1 MINFLKKSKSL
12 GSKKILKAA
21 KKIDYYSFLEKITPL
36 IAVIFALLVGAIVI
50 VIIGEDPIYVYKI
63 LFSNAISNRDG
74 WGNVLFR
81 ATPLIFTGLAVAFA
95 FRCGLFN
102 IGGEGQVYIGAFLS
116 TWVGFTFTSLPAFI
130 LIPLCILAAAAGG
143 ALWAAVPGIL
153 KAKRGV
159 HEVIVTIMM
168 NWIAASL
175 TFFLVLRFKAPATEA
190 MKAAGVK
197 QMIPHTKEIAQA
209 ARLPRLYDIF
219 KSINID
225 FPSYNQVN
233 VSFFIAIGVAILAY
247 YILWK
252 TNLGYEIR
260 AVGYNPL
267 AAEYGGIS
275 VPKNIVLAMV
285 ISGAFAGLVGTNEV
299 MGFKYR
305 WRQELFTGLGFNGIA
320 VALLGKNHPLGV
332 VLAAILFG
340 ILNYGGAIVNIFT
353 EGRIPRELIMVLQ
366 AVIVIFVVISDE
378 IVKRLIVKRRKL
390 T

>member
-1 MINFLKKSKSL
+1 
-12 GSKKILKAA
+12 LKAA

-143 ALWAAVPGIL
+143 ALWAAIPGIL

-168 NWIAASL
+168 NWIAASF

-233 VSFFIAIGVAILAY
+233 VSFFIAIAAAILAY

-275 VPKNIVLAMV
+275 VAKNIVLAMV

-378 IVKRLIVKRRKL
+378 VVKRLIVKRRKL

>member
-1 MINFLKKSKSL
+1 MKSIKKF
-12 GSKKILKAA
+12 
-21 KKIDYYSFLEKITPL
+21 DYYILLEKITPL
-36 IAVIFALLVGAIVI
+36 IAVTFALLVGAIVI
-50 VIIGEDPIYVYKI
+50 LLIGEDPIFVYKT
-63 LFSNAISNRDG
+63 LFSNAIGNRDG

-81 ATPLIFTGLAVAFA
+81 ATPLIFTGLTVAFA

-102 IGGEGQVYIGAFLS
+102 IGGEGQMYIGTFLA
-116 TWVGFTFTSLPAFI
+116 TWVGFTFTNLPAFI
-130 LIPLCILAAAAGG
+130 LLPLCILTAAAGG

-153 KAKRGV
+153 KAKTGV

-168 NWIAASL
+168 NWIASSL
-175 TFFLVLRFKAPATEA
+175 TFFLVLKFKAAPTEA
-190 MKAAGVK
+190 MVAAGVK
-197 QMIPHTKEIAQA
+197 QMIPHTSEIAQA
-209 ARLPRLYDIF
+209 ARLPRLYNIF
-219 KSINID
+219 KSLNID
-225 FPSYNQVN
+225 FPAYNQVN

-260 AVGYNPL
+260 AVGYSPL

-275 VPKNIVLAMV
+275 VAKNIILAMM

-340 ILNYGGAIVNIFT
+340 ILNYGGAIVNIYT

-378 IVKRLIVKRRKL
+378 VVKRLIRQRRKVV
-390 T
+390 

>member
-1 MINFLKKSKSL
+1 MKSIKKF
-12 GSKKILKAA
+12 
-21 KKIDYYSFLEKITPL
+21 DYYIFLERITPL
-36 IAVIFALLVGAIVI
+36 IAVLFALLVGAIVI
-50 VIIGEDPIYVYKI
+50 MLIGEDPIFVYKT
-63 LFSNAISNRDG
+63 LFSNAIGNRDG

-102 IGGEGQVYIGAFLS
+102 IGGEGQMYIGTFLA
-116 TWVGFTFTSLPAFI
+116 TWVGFTFTNLPAFI
-130 LIPLCILAAAAGG
+130 LLPLCILTAAAGG

-153 KAKRGV
+153 KAKIGV

-168 NWIAASL
+168 NWIASSL
-175 TFFLVLRFKAPATEA
+175 TFFLVLKFKAQPTETMA
-190 MKAAGVK
+190 AAGVK
-197 QMIPHTKEIAQA
+197 QMIPHTKEIAEA
-209 ARLPRLYDIF
+209 ARLPRLYPILQ
-219 KSINID
+219 SLNID
-225 FPSYNQVN
+225 FPAYNQFN

-275 VPKNIVLAMV
+275 VAKNIILAMM

-340 ILNYGGAIVNIFT
+340 ILNYGGALVNIYT
-353 EGRIPRELIMVLQ
+353 AGRIPRELIMVLQ

-378 IVKRLIVKRRKL
+378 VVKRLIRQRRKL
-390 T
+390 V

>member
-1 MINFLKKSKSL
+1 MKSIKKY
-12 GSKKILKAA
+12 
-21 KKIDYYSFLEKITPL
+21 DYYILLEKITPL

-50 VIIGEDPIYVYKI
+50 MLIGEDPIFVYKT
-63 LFSNAISNRDG
+63 LFSNAIGNRDG

-153 KAKRGV
+153 KAKTGV

-168 NWIAASL
+168 NWIAASF

-190 MKAAGVK
+190 MIAAGVK
-197 QMIPHTKEIAQA
+197 QMIPHTSEIAEA
-209 ARLPRLYDIF
+209 ARLPRLYTIF
-219 KSINID
+219 KFLNID

-233 VSFFIAIGVAILAY
+233 VSFLIAVGVAILAY

-260 AVGYNPL
+260 AVGYSPL

-275 VPKNIVLAMV
+275 VAKNIILAMV

-340 ILNYGGAIVNIFT
+340 ILNYGGALVNIFT

-378 IVKRLIVKRRKL
+378 VVKRLIRQRRKL
-390 T
+390 A

>member
-1 MINFLKKSKSL
+1 LKSI
-12 GSKKILKAA
+12 KKF
-21 KKIDYYSFLEKITPL
+21 DYFTLLEKITPL
-36 IAVIFALLVGAIVI
+36 IAVVLALLVGAIVI
-50 VIIGEDPIYVYKI
+50 ILVGENPIDVYKL
-63 LFSNAISNRDG
+63 LFGFAIGNRDG

-81 ATPLIFTGLAVAFA
+81 ATPLIFTGLTVAFA

-102 IGGEGQVYIGAFLS
+102 IGGEGQMYIGTFLA
-116 TWVGFTFTSLPAFI
+116 TWVGFTFTNLPAFI

-153 KAKRGV
+153 KAKTGV

-175 TFFLVLRFKAPATEA
+175 TFFLVLKFKAPPTEA
-190 MKAAGVK
+190 MIAAGVK
-197 QMIPHTKEIAQA
+197 QMIPHTSEIAQA
-209 ARLPRLYDIF
+209 ARLPRLYTIF
-219 KSINID
+219 KFLNID
-225 FPSYNQVN
+225 FPAYNQVN
-233 VSFFIAIGVAILAY
+233 VSFFIAIGVAMLAY

-260 AVGYNPL
+260 AVGYSPL

-275 VPKNIVLAMV
+275 VAKNIVLAMV
-285 ISGAFAGLVGTNEV
+285 ISGAFAGLVGTNEI
-299 MGFKYR
+299 MGYKYR
-305 WRQELFTGLGFNGIA
+305 WRQEIFTGLGFNGIA
-320 VALLGKNHPLGV
+320 VALLGRNHPLGV

-340 ILNYGGAIVNIFT
+340 ILNYGGAIVNIYT

-378 IVKRLIVKRRKL
+378 VVKRLIRQRRKIV
-390 T
+390 

>member
-1 MINFLKKSKSL
+1 LKSI
-12 GSKKILKAA
+12 KKF
-21 KKIDYYSFLEKITPL
+21 DYYILLEKITPL
-36 IAVIFALLVGAIVI
+36 IAVILALLVGAIVI
-50 VIIGEDPIYVYKI
+50 LIIGEDPIFVYKT
-63 LFSNAISNRDG
+63 LFSNAIGNRDG

-102 IGGEGQVYIGAFLS
+102 IGGEGQVLIGSFLA
-116 TWVGFTFTSLPAFI
+116 TWVGFTFTDLPAFI

-143 ALWAAVPGIL
+143 ALWAAIPGLL

-168 NWIAASL
+168 NWIASSL
-175 TFFLVLRFKAPATEA
+175 TFFLVLKFKAPATEA
-190 MKAAGVK
+190 MKAAGVQ
-197 QMIPHTKEIAQA
+197 QMIPHTSEIAQA
-209 ARLPRLYDIF
+209 ARLPRLYTIL
-219 KSINID
+219 KALNID

-233 VSFFIAIGVAILAY
+233 VSFFIALAAAALVY

-267 AAEYGGIS
+267 AAEYGGIN
-275 VPKNIVLAMV
+275 VAKNIVLAMV
-285 ISGAFAGLVGTNEV
+285 ISGALAGLVGTNEV

-340 ILNYGGAIVNIFT
+340 ILNYGGAIVNIYT

-378 IVKRLIVKRRKL
+378 VVKRLIRKRRKL
-390 T
+390 A

>member
-1 MINFLKKSKSL
+1 LKSI
-12 GSKKILKAA
+12 KKF
-21 KKIDYYSFLEKITPL
+21 DYYILLEKITPL

-50 VIIGEDPIYVYKI
+50 ILIGEDPVFVYKT
-63 LFSNAISNRDG
+63 LFSNAIGNRDG

-81 ATPLIFTGLAVAFA
+81 ATPLIFTGLTVAFA

-102 IGGEGQVYIGAFLS
+102 IGGEGQMYIGTFLA
-116 TWVGFTFTSLPAFI
+116 TWVGFTFTNLPAFI
-130 LIPLCILAAAAGG
+130 LIPLCILAAASGG

-153 KAKRGV
+153 KAKTGV

-175 TFFLVLRFKAPATEA
+175 TFFLVLKFKAPPTEA
-190 MKAAGVK
+190 MVAAGVK
-197 QMIPHTKEIAQA
+197 QMIPHTSEIAEA
-209 ARLPRLYDIF
+209 ARLPRLYTIF
-219 KSINID
+219 KFLNID
-225 FPSYNQVN
+225 FPAYNQVN
-233 VSFFIAIGVAILAY
+233 VSFLIAVGVAILAY

-260 AVGYNPL
+260 AVGYSPL

-275 VPKNIVLAMV
+275 VAKNIVLAMV

-299 MGFKYR
+299 MGYKYR

-378 IVKRLIVKRRKL
+378 VVKRLIRQRRKVV
-390 T
+390 

>member
-1 MINFLKKSKSL
+1 MKSIKKF
-12 GSKKILKAA
+12 
-21 KKIDYYSFLEKITPL
+21 DYFTLLEKITPL

-50 VIIGEDPIYVYKI
+50 ILVGENPIDVYKL
-63 LFSNAISNRDG
+63 LFSYAIGNRDG

-81 ATPLIFTGLAVAFA
+81 ATPLIFTGLTVAFA

-102 IGGEGQVYIGAFLS
+102 IGGEGQMYIGTFLA
-116 TWVGFTFTSLPAFI
+116 TWVGFTFTNLPAFM
-130 LIPLCILAAAAGG
+130 LIPLCILTAAAGG

-153 KAKRGV
+153 KAKTGV

-175 TFFLVLRFKAPATEA
+175 TFFLVLKFKAPPTEA
-190 MKAAGVK
+190 MIAAGVK
-197 QMIPHTKEIAQA
+197 QMIPHTSEIAEA
-209 ARLPRLYDIF
+209 ARLPRLYTIF
-219 KSINID
+219 KFLNID
-225 FPSYNQVN
+225 FPAYNQVN

-260 AVGYNPL
+260 AVGYSPL

-275 VPKNIVLAMV
+275 VAKNIILAMM

-299 MGFKYR
+299 MGYKYC
-305 WRQELFTGLGFNGIA
+305 WRQEIFTGLGFNGIA

-378 IVKRLIVKRRKL
+378 VVKRLIRQRRKIV
-390 T
+390 

>member
-275 VPKNIVLAMV
+275 VAKNIVLAMV

>member
-1 MINFLKKSKSL
+1 LKSI
-12 GSKKILKAA
+12 KKF
-21 KKIDYYSFLEKITPL
+21 DYYILLEKITPL
-36 IAVIFALLVGAIVI
+36 IAVILALLVGAIVI
-50 VIIGEDPIYVYKI
+50 VLIGENPVFVYKT
-63 LFSNAISNRDG
+63 LFNNAIGNRDG

-81 ATPLIFTGLAVAFA
+81 ATPLIFTGLTVAFA

-102 IGGEGQVYIGAFLS
+102 IGGEGQVYIGSFLA
-116 TWVGFTFTSLPAFI
+116 TWVGFTFTHLPAFL
-130 LIPLCILAAAAGG
+130 LIPLCILSAAAGG

-153 KAKRGV
+153 KAKTGV

-168 NWIAASL
+168 NWIASSL
-175 TFFLVLRFKAPATEA
+175 TFFLVLKFKAPPTEA
-190 MKAAGVK
+190 MVAAGVK
-197 QMIPHTKEIAQA
+197 QMIPHTSEIAEA
-209 ARLPRLYDIF
+209 ARLPRLYNIF
-219 KSINID
+219 KFLNID
-225 FPSYNQVN
+225 FPAYNQVN
-233 VSFFIAIGVAILAY
+233 ISFFIAIGVAVLAY

-260 AVGYNPL
+260 AVGYSPL

-275 VPKNIVLAMV
+275 VGKNIILAMM
-285 ISGAFAGLVGTNEV
+285 ISGAFAGLVATNEV

-378 IVKRLIVKRRKL
+378 VVKRLIRQRRKVV
-390 T
+390 

>member
-1 MINFLKKSKSL
+1 MRFLKKF
-12 GSKKILKAA
+12 
-21 KKIDYYSFLEKITPL
+21 DYFAILEKSTPL

-50 VIIGEDPIYVYKI
+50 ILIGENPIYVYKV
-63 LFSNAISNRDG
+63 LFSYAIGNRDG

-102 IGGEGQVYIGAFLS
+102 IGGEGQMYIGAFLA
-116 TWVGFTFTSLPAFI
+116 TWVGFTFTNFPAFI

-143 ALWAAVPGIL
+143 ALWASVPGIL
-153 KAKRGV
+153 KAKTGV
-159 HEVIVTIMM
+159 HEVIITIMM

-175 TFFLVLRFKAPATEA
+175 SFYLALVYKDPATEA

-197 QMIPHTKEIAQA
+197 QMIPHTREIAQA
-209 ARLPRLYDIF
+209 ARLPRLYNLF
-219 KSINID
+219 KLINID
-225 FPSYNQVN
+225 FPAHNQVN
-233 VSFFIAIGVAILAY
+233 VSLFIAISVAILAY

-275 VPKNIVLAMV
+275 VAKNIVLTMV

-299 MGFKYR
+299 MGYKYR
-305 WRQELFTGLGFNGIA
+305 WRQEIFSGLGFNGIA

-353 EGRIPRELIMVLQ
+353 KGKIPRELIMVLQ

-378 IVKRLIVKRRKL
+378 VVRRFIIKRRKMA
-390 T
+390 

>member
-1 MINFLKKSKSL
+1 MKSIKKF
-12 GSKKILKAA
+12 
-21 KKIDYYSFLEKITPL
+21 DYYILLEKITPL

-50 VIIGEDPIYVYKI
+50 ILIGEDPVFVYKT
-63 LFSNAISNRDG
+63 LFSNAIGNRDG

-81 ATPLIFTGLAVAFA
+81 ATPLIFTGLTVAFA

-102 IGGEGQVYIGAFLS
+102 IGGEGQMYIGTFLA
-116 TWVGFTFTSLPAFI
+116 TWVGFTFTNLPAFI

-153 KAKRGV
+153 KAKTGV

-175 TFFLVLRFKAPATEA
+175 TFFLVLKFKAPPTEA
-190 MKAAGVK
+190 MVAAGVK
-197 QMIPHTKEIAQA
+197 QMIPHTSEIAEA
-209 ARLPRLYDIF
+209 ARLPRLYNIF
-219 KSINID
+219 NFLNID

-233 VSFFIAIGVAILAY
+233 ISFFIAIGVAVLAY

-260 AVGYNPL
+260 AVGYSPL

-275 VPKNIVLAMV
+275 VAKNIVLAMV

-299 MGFKYR
+299 MGYKYR

-378 IVKRLIVKRRKL
+378 VVKRLIRQRRKVV
-390 T
+390 

>member
-1 MINFLKKSKSL
+1 LKSI
-12 GSKKILKAA
+12 KKF
-21 KKIDYYSFLEKITPL
+21 DYYILLEKITPL

-50 VIIGEDPIYVYKI
+50 MLIGEDPIFVYKT
-63 LFSNAISNRDG
+63 LFSNAIGNRDG

-153 KAKRGV
+153 KAKTGV

-168 NWIAASL
+168 NWIAASF

-190 MKAAGVK
+190 MIAAGVK
-197 QMIPHTKEIAQA
+197 QMIPHTSEIAEA
-209 ARLPRLYDIF
+209 ARLPRLYTIF
-219 KSINID
+219 KFLNID

-233 VSFFIAIGVAILAY
+233 VSFLIAVGVAILAY

-260 AVGYNPL
+260 AVGYSPL

-275 VPKNIVLAMV
+275 VAKNIILAMV

-340 ILNYGGAIVNIFT
+340 ILNYGGALVNIFT

-378 IVKRLIVKRRKL
+378 VVKRLIRQRRKL
-390 T
+390 A

>member
-1 MINFLKKSKSL
+1 LKSI
-12 GSKKILKAA
+12 KKF
-21 KKIDYYSFLEKITPL
+21 DYYTILEKITPL

-50 VIIGEDPIYVYKI
+50 LLIGENPIFVYKT
-63 LFSNAISNRDG
+63 LFGHAIGNRDG

-81 ATPLIFTGLAVAFA
+81 ATPLIFTGLTVAFA

-102 IGGEGQVYIGAFLS
+102 IGGEGQMYIGTFLA
-116 TWVGFTFTSLPAFI
+116 TWVGFTFTNLPSFL
-130 LIPLCILAAAAGG
+130 LIPLCILTAAAGG

-153 KAKRGV
+153 KAKTGV

-175 TFFLVLRFKAPATEA
+175 TFFLVLKFKAPPTEA
-190 MKAAGVK
+190 MVAAGVK
-197 QMIPHTKEIAQA
+197 QMIPHTKEIAEA
-209 ARLPRLYDIF
+209 ARLPRFYPILQ
-219 KSINID
+219 SLNID
-225 FPSYNQVN
+225 FPAYNQVN
-233 VSFFIAIGVAILAY
+233 VSFLIAIGVAILAY

-260 AVGYNPL
+260 AVGYR
-267 AAEYGGIS
+267 
-275 VPKNIVLAMV
+275 
-285 ISGAFAGLVGTNEV
+285 VGTNEI

-340 ILNYGGAIVNIFT
+340 ILNYGGAMVNIYT
-353 EGRIPRELIMVLQ
+353 AGRIPRELIMVLQ

-378 IVKRLIVKRRKL
+378 IAKRLIRQRRKIA
-390 T
+390 

>member
-1 MINFLKKSKSL
+1 MKSIKKF
-12 GSKKILKAA
+12 
-21 KKIDYYSFLEKITPL
+21 DYFTLLEKITPL
-36 IAVIFALLVGAIVI
+36 IAVVLALLVGAIVI
-50 VIIGEDPIYVYKI
+50 ILIGENPVFVYKT
-63 LFSNAISNRDG
+63 LFSNAIGNRDG

-81 ATPLIFTGLAVAFA
+81 ATPLIFTGLTVAFA

-102 IGGEGQVYIGAFLS
+102 IGGEGQMYIGTFLAA
-116 TWVGFTFTSLPAFI
+116 WVGFTFTNLPAFI
-130 LIPLCILAAAAGG
+130 LIPLCILSAAAGG

-153 KAKRGV
+153 KAKTGV

-175 TFFLVLRFKAPATEA
+175 TFFLVLKFKAPATEA
-190 MKAAGVK
+190 MIAAGVK
-197 QMIPHTKEIAQA
+197 QMIPHTSEIAEA
-209 ARLPRLYDIF
+209 ARLPRLYTIF
-219 KSINID
+219 KFLNID
-225 FPSYNQVN
+225 FPAYNQVN
-233 VSFFIAIGVAILAY
+233 MSFLIAVGVAILAY

-260 AVGYNPL
+260 AVGYSPL

-275 VPKNIVLAMV
+275 VAKNIILAMV

-299 MGFKYR
+299 MGYKYR
-305 WRQELFTGLGFNGIA
+305 WRPEIFTGLGFNGIA

-340 ILNYGGAIVNIFT
+340 ILNYGGSIVNIFT
-353 EGRIPRELIMVLQ
+353 AGRIPRELIMILQ

-378 IVKRLIVKRRKL
+378 VVKRLIRQRRKIL
-390 T
+390 

>member
-1 MINFLKKSKSL
+1 MRSVKKF
-12 GSKKILKAA
+12 
-21 KKIDYYSFLEKITPL
+21 DYYILLEKITPL

-50 VIIGEDPIYVYKI
+50 MLIGENPVFVYKT
-63 LFSNAISNRDG
+63 LFSNAIGNRDG

-81 ATPLIFTGLAVAFA
+81 ATPLIFTGLTVAFA

-102 IGGEGQVYIGAFLS
+102 IGGEGQMYIGTFLAA
-116 TWVGFTFTSLPAFI
+116 WVGFTFTNLPAFI
-130 LIPLCILAAAAGG
+130 LIPLCILTAAAGG

-153 KAKRGV
+153 KAKTGV

-175 TFFLVLRFKAPATEA
+175 TFFLVLKFKAPPTEA
-190 MKAAGVK
+190 MIAAGVK
-197 QMIPHTKEIAQA
+197 QMIPHTSEIAEA
-209 ARLPRLYDIF
+209 ARLPRLYTILKF
-219 KSINID
+219 LNID

-233 VSFFIAIGVAILAY
+233 ISFLIAIGAAILAY

-275 VPKNIVLAMV
+275 VAKNIVLAMV

-378 IVKRLIVKRRKL
+378 VVKRLIRQRRKVV
-390 T
+390 

>member
-1 MINFLKKSKSL
+1 LKL
-12 GSKKILKAA
+12 FKKINYFA
-21 KKIDYYSFLEKITPL
+21 ILEKSTPL
-36 IAVIFALLVGAIVI
+36 IAVLLALLVGAIVI
-50 VIIGEDPIYVYKI
+50 ILIGENPINVYKI
-63 LFSNAISNRDG
+63 LFSYAIGNRDG

-102 IGGEGQVYIGAFLS
+102 IGGEGQMYIGAFFAA
-116 TWVGFTFTSLPAFI
+116 WVGFTFTDFPVFI

-153 KAKRGV
+153 KAKIGV
-159 HEVIVTIMM
+159 HEVIITIMM

-175 TFFLVLRFKAPATEA
+175 SFYLCLVYKAPATEA

-197 QMIPHTKEIAQA
+197 QMIPHTREIAQA
-209 ARLPRLYDIF
+209 ARLPRLYNLF

-225 FPSYNQVN
+225 FPAYNQVN

-267 AAEYGGIS
+267 AAEYGGIN
-275 VPKNIVLAMV
+275 VAKNIVLAMV

-299 MGFKYR
+299 MGYKYR
-305 WRQELFTGLGFNGIA
+305 WRQEIFTGLGFNGIA

-340 ILNYGGAIVNIFT
+340 ILNYGGAIVNIYT
-353 EGRIPRELIMVLQ
+353 KGRIPRELIMVLQ

-378 IVKRLIVKRRKL
+378 VVRRFIGKRRKMA
-390 T
+390 

>member
-1 MINFLKKSKSL
+1 MKSIKKF
-12 GSKKILKAA
+12 
-21 KKIDYYSFLEKITPL
+21 DYYILLEKITPL

-50 VIIGEDPIYVYKI
+50 MLIGEDPVFVYKT
-63 LFSNAISNRDG
+63 LFSNAIGNRDG

-81 ATPLIFTGLAVAFA
+81 ATPLIFTGLTVAFA

-102 IGGEGQVYIGAFLS
+102 IGGEGQMYIGTFLA
-116 TWVGFTFTSLPAFI
+116 TWVGFTFTNLPAFI
-130 LIPLCILAAAAGG
+130 LIPLCILTAAAGG

-153 KAKRGV
+153 KAKTGV

-175 TFFLVLRFKAPATEA
+175 TFFLVLKFKAPPTEA
-190 MKAAGVK
+190 MVAAGVK
-197 QMIPHTKEIAQA
+197 QMIPHTSEIAEA
-209 ARLPRLYDIF
+209 ARLPRLYTIF
-219 KSINID
+219 KFLNID
-225 FPSYNQVN
+225 FPAYNQVN

-275 VPKNIVLAMV
+275 VAKNIVLAMI

-299 MGFKYR
+299 MGYKYR
-305 WRQELFTGLGFNGIA
+305 WRQEILSGLGFNGIA

-340 ILNYGGAIVNIFT
+340 ILNYGGAIVNIYT
-353 EGRIPRELIMVLQ
+353 KGRIPRELIMVLQ

-378 IVKRLIVKRRKL
+378 VVKRLIRQRRKVV
-390 T
+390 

>member
-1 MINFLKKSKSL
+1 LKSI
-12 GSKKILKAA
+12 KKF
-21 KKIDYYSFLEKITPL
+21 DYYILLEKITPL

-50 VIIGEDPIYVYKI
+50 MLIGENPVFVYKT
-63 LFSNAISNRDG
+63 LFSNAIGNRDG

-81 ATPLIFTGLAVAFA
+81 ATPLIFTGLTVAFA

-102 IGGEGQVYIGAFLS
+102 IGGEGQMYIGTFLA
-116 TWVGFTFTSLPAFI
+116 TWVGFTFTNLPAFI

-153 KAKRGV
+153 KAKTGV

-175 TFFLVLRFKAPATEA
+175 TFFLVLKFKAPPTAA
-190 MKAAGVK
+190 MVAAGVK
-197 QMIPHTKEIAQA
+197 QMIPHTSEIAEA
-209 ARLPRLYDIF
+209 ARLPRLYTIF
-219 KSINID
+219 KFLNID
-225 FPSYNQVN
+225 FPAYNQVN
-233 VSFFIAIGVAILAY
+233 VSFLIAVGVAILAY

-260 AVGYNPL
+260 AVGYSPL

-275 VPKNIVLAMV
+275 VAKNIILAMV

-378 IVKRLIVKRRKL
+378 VVKRLIRQRRKTL
-390 T
+390 

>member
-1 MINFLKKSKSL
+1 MKSIKKF
-12 GSKKILKAA
+12 
-21 KKIDYYSFLEKITPL
+21 DYYILLEKITPL
-36 IAVIFALLVGAIVI
+36 IAVTFALLVGAIVI
-50 VIIGEDPIYVYKI
+50 LLIGEDPIFVYKT
-63 LFSNAISNRDG
+63 LFSNAIGNRDG

-81 ATPLIFTGLAVAFA
+81 ATPLIFTGLTVAFA

-102 IGGEGQVYIGAFLS
+102 IGGEGQMYIGTFLA
-116 TWVGFTFTSLPAFI
+116 TWVGFTFTNLPAFI
-130 LIPLCILAAAAGG
+130 LLPLCILTAAAGG

-153 KAKRGV
+153 KAKTGV

-168 NWIAASL
+168 NWIASSL
-175 TFFLVLRFKAPATEA
+175 TFFLVLKFKAAPTEA
-190 MKAAGVK
+190 MVAAGVK
-197 QMIPHTKEIAQA
+197 QMIPHTSEIAQA
-209 ARLPRLYDIF
+209 ARLPRLYNIF
-219 KSINID
+219 KFLNID
-225 FPSYNQVN
+225 FPAYNQVN

-260 AVGYNPL
+260 AVGYSPL

-275 VPKNIVLAMV
+275 VAKNIILAMM

-340 ILNYGGAIVNIFT
+340 ILNYGGAIVNIYT

-378 IVKRLIVKRRKL
+378 VVKRLIRQRRKL
-390 T
+390 V

>member
-1 MINFLKKSKSL
+1 LKSN
-12 GSKKILKAA
+12 KKF
-21 KKIDYYSFLEKITPL
+21 DYYIILEKITPL
-36 IAVIFALLVGAIVI
+36 IAVIFALLFGAIVI
-50 VIIGEDPIYVYKI
+50 ILIGENPIDVYKL
-63 LFSNAISNRDG
+63 LFGYAIGNRDG

-102 IGGEGQVYIGAFLS
+102 IGGEGQVYIGSFLA
-116 TWVGFTFTSLPAFI
+116 TWVGFTFTNLPAFI

-153 KAKRGV
+153 KAKMGV
-159 HEVIVTIMM
+159 HEVIITIMM

-175 TFFLVLRFKAPATEA
+175 TFFLVLKFKAPATEA
-190 MKAAGVK
+190 MKAIGAK
-197 QMIPHTKEIAQA
+197 QMIPHTSEIAQA
-209 ARLPRLYDIF
+209 ARLPRLYTF
-219 KSINID
+219 LNSINID
-225 FPSYNQVN
+225 FPAYNQVN

-260 AVGYNPL
+260 AVGYSPL

-275 VPKNIVLAMV
+275 VAKNIILAMM

-299 MGFKYR
+299 MGYKYR
-305 WRQELFTGLGFNGIA
+305 WRPELFTGLGFNGIA

-378 IVKRLIVKRRKL
+378 VVKRLIRQRRKIL
-390 T
+390 

>member
-1 MINFLKKSKSL
+1 MNNIKKYNYF
-12 GSKKILKAA
+12 IF
-21 KKIDYYSFLEKITPL
+21 IEKITPL
-36 IAVIFALLVGAIVI
+36 IAVLLALLVGSVVI
-50 VIIGEDPIYVYKI
+50 LLIGEDPIFVYKT
-63 LFSNAISNRDG
+63 LFSNAIGNRDG

-81 ATPLIFTGLAVAFA
+81 ATPLIFTGLTVAFA

-102 IGGEGQVYIGAFLS
+102 IGGEGQMYIGTFLAA
-116 TWVGFTFTSLPAFI
+116 WVGFTFTDLPALI
-130 LIPLCILAAAAGG
+130 LIPLCVLAAAAGG

-153 KAKRGV
+153 KAKMGV
-159 HEVIVTIMM
+159 HEVIITIMM
-168 NWIAASL
+168 NWIASSL
-175 TFFLVLRFKAPATEA
+175 TFYLVLVYKAPATED
-190 MKAAGVK
+190 MKAAGVQ
-197 QMIPHTKEIAQA
+197 QMIPHTSEIAEA
-209 ARLPRLYDIF
+209 ARLPRLYHIF
-219 KSINID
+219 KFFNID

-233 VSFFIAIGVAILAY
+233 VSFLIAIGIAILAY

-260 AVGYNPL
+260 AVGYSPL

-275 VPKNIVLAMV
+275 VSRNIILAMM

-305 WRQELFTGLGFNGIA
+305 WRQELFTNLGFNGIA

-340 ILNYGGAIVNIFT
+340 ILNYGGAIVNIYT

-378 IVKRLIVKRRKL
+378 LVKRIIRRRRKIA
-390 T
+390 

>member
-1 MINFLKKSKSL
+1 
-12 GSKKILKAA
+12 LKAA
-21 KKIDYYSFLEKITPL
+21 KKFDYYILLEKITPL
-36 IAVIFALLVGAIVI
+36 IAVIFALLVGAMVI
-50 VIIGEDPIYVYKI
+50 VIIGEDPIYVYKT

-168 NWIAASL
+168 NWIAASF

-233 VSFFIAIGVAILAY
+233 VSFFIAIAAAILAY

-267 AAEYGGIS
+267 AAEYGGIN
-275 VPKNIVLAMV
+275 VAKNIVLAMV

-378 IVKRLIVKRRKL
+378 VVKRLIVKRRKL

>member
-1 MINFLKKSKSL
+1 LKSI
-12 GSKKILKAA
+12 KKF
-21 KKIDYYSFLEKITPL
+21 DYYILLEKITPL
-36 IAVIFALLVGAIVI
+36 IAVVFALLVGAIVI
-50 VIIGEDPIYVYKI
+50 LLIGEDPIFVYKT
-63 LFSNAISNRDG
+63 LFSNAIGNRDG

-81 ATPLIFTGLAVAFA
+81 ATPLIFTGLTVAFA

-102 IGGEGQVYIGAFLS
+102 IGGEGQMYIGTFLA
-116 TWVGFTFTSLPAFI
+116 TWVGFTFTNLPAFI
-130 LIPLCILAAAAGG
+130 LLPLCILTAAAGG
-143 ALWAAVPGIL
+143 ALWAAIPGIL
-153 KAKRGV
+153 KARTGV

-168 NWIAASL
+168 NWIASSL
-175 TFFLVLRFKAPATEA
+175 TFFLVLKFKAAPTEA
-190 MKAAGVK
+190 MVAAGVK
-197 QMIPHTKEIAQA
+197 QMIPHTSEIAQA
-209 ARLPRLYDIF
+209 ARLPRLYPIL
-219 KSINID
+219 KSLNID
-225 FPSYNQVN
+225 FPAYNQVN

-260 AVGYNPL
+260 AVGYSPL

-275 VPKNIVLAMV
+275 VAKNIILAMM

-340 ILNYGGAIVNIFT
+340 ILNYGGAIVNIYT

-378 IVKRLIVKRRKL
+378 VVKRIIRQRRKVV
-390 T
+390 

>member
-1 MINFLKKSKSL
+1 MKSIKKF
-12 GSKKILKAA
+12 
-21 KKIDYYSFLEKITPL
+21 DYYILLEKITPL
-36 IAVIFALLVGAIVI
+36 IAVTFALIVGAIVI
-50 VIIGEDPIYVYKI
+50 LLIGEDPIFVYKT
-63 LFSNAISNRDG
+63 LFSNAIGNRDG

-81 ATPLIFTGLAVAFA
+81 ATPLIFTGLTVAFA

-102 IGGEGQVYIGAFLS
+102 IGGEGQMYIGTFLA
-116 TWVGFTFTSLPAFI
+116 TWVGFTFTNLPAFI
-130 LIPLCILAAAAGG
+130 LLPLCILTAAAGG

-153 KAKRGV
+153 KAKTGV

-168 NWIAASL
+168 NWIASSL
-175 TFFLVLRFKAPATEA
+175 TFFLVLKFKAPATEA
-190 MKAAGVK
+190 MVAAGVK
-197 QMIPHTKEIAQA
+197 QMIPHTREIAEA
-209 ARLPRLYDIF
+209 ARLPRLYNIF
-219 KSINID
+219 NFLNID

-233 VSFFIAIGVAILAY
+233 ISFFIAVGVAVLAY

-260 AVGYNPL
+260 AVGYSPL

-275 VPKNIVLAMV
+275 VAKNIILAMM

-340 ILNYGGAIVNIFT
+340 ILNYGGAIVNIYT

-378 IVKRLIVKRRKL
+378 VVKRIIRQRRKVV
-390 T
+390 

>member
-1 MINFLKKSKSL
+1 LKSTNRINF
-12 GSKKILKAA
+12 
-21 KKIDYYSFLEKITPL
+21 YSFLEKITPL
-36 IAVIFALLVGAIVI
+36 IAVVFALSVGAVVI
-50 VIIGEDPIYVYKI
+50 LIIGEDPIFVYKV
-63 LFSNAISNRDG
+63 LFSNALSSRDG

-102 IGGEGQVYIGAFLS
+102 IGGEGQMFIGTFLA
-116 TWVGFTFTSLPAFI
+116 TWVGFTFTSLPAI
-130 LIPLCILAAAAGG
+130 LLIPLCLLAAIAGG
-143 ALWAAVPGIL
+143 AFWASIPGFL
-153 KAKRGV
+153 KAKTGV

-175 TFFLVLRFKAPATEA
+175 TFYLVLQFKAPPTEA
-190 MKAAGVK
+190 MLAAGVK
-197 QMIPHTKEIAQA
+197 QMIPHTKEIAEA
-209 ARLPRLYDIF
+209 ARLPRIYNIL
-219 KSINID
+219 KALNID

-233 VSFFIAIGVAILAY
+233 ISFFIAIAAAILVY

-260 AVGYNPL
+260 AVGYSPL

-275 VPKNIVLAMV
+275 VAKNIVLAMV
-285 ISGAFAGLVGTNEV
+285 ISGALAGLVATNEV

-305 WRQELFTGLGFNGIA
+305 WRQELFTGYGFNGIA

-340 ILNYGGAIVNIFT
+340 VLNYGGAIVNIFT
-353 EGRIPRELIMVLQ
+353 GGRIPRELIMVLQ
-366 AVIVIFVVISDE
+366 AVIVIFVVVSDE
-378 IVKRLIVKRRKL
+378 IVKRIIRKRRKIA
-390 T
+390 

>member
-1 MINFLKKSKSL
+1 LKSIRKF
-12 GSKKILKAA
+12 
-21 KKIDYYSFLEKITPL
+21 DYYVLLEKITPL

-50 VIIGEDPIYVYKI
+50 KLIGEDPIFVYKT
-63 LFSNAISNRDG
+63 LFSNAIGNRDG

-102 IGGEGQVYIGAFLS
+102 IGGEGQVYIGTFLA
-116 TWVGFTFTSLPAFI
+116 TWVGFTFTNLPAFI
-130 LIPLCILAAAAGG
+130 LIPLCILTAAAGG
-143 ALWAAVPGIL
+143 ALWAAIPGIL
-153 KAKRGV
+153 KAKKGV

-175 TFFLVLRFKAPATEA
+175 TFFLVLKFKAPPTEA
-190 MKAAGVK
+190 MEAAGVK
-197 QMIPHTKEIAQA
+197 QMIPHTREIAEA
-209 ARLPRLYDIF
+209 ARLPRLYTIL
-219 KSINID
+219 KTLNID

-233 VSFFIAIGVAILAY
+233 VSFFIAIAAAVLVY

-275 VPKNIVLAMV
+275 VGKNIILAMM
-285 ISGAFAGLVGTNEV
+285 ISGALAGLVGTNEV

-305 WRQELFTGLGFNGIA
+305 WRQELFTNLGFNGIA

-340 ILNYGGAIVNIFT
+340 ILNYGGAIVNIYT

-366 AVIVIFVVISDE
+366 AVIVIFVVIADE
-378 IVKRLIVKRRKL
+378 IAKRLIRKRRKVL
-390 T
+390 

>member
-1 MINFLKKSKSL
+1 
-12 GSKKILKAA
+12 LKAA

-168 NWIAASL
+168 NWIAASF

-233 VSFFIAIGVAILAY
+233 VSFFIAIAAAILAY

-275 VPKNIVLAMV
+275 VAKNIVLAMV

-378 IVKRLIVKRRKL
+378 VVKRLIRQRRKL
-390 T
+390 A

>member
-1 MINFLKKSKSL
+1 LKSI
-12 GSKKILKAA
+12 KKF
-21 KKIDYYSFLEKITPL
+21 DYYVLLESITPL
-36 IAVIFALLVGAIVI
+36 IAVIIALMFGAIVI
-50 VIIGEDPIYVYKI
+50 ILIGENPIFVYKT
-63 LFSNAISNRDG
+63 LFGYAIGNRDG

-81 ATPLIFTGLAVAFA
+81 ATPLIFTGLTVAFA

-102 IGGEGQVYIGAFLS
+102 IGGEGQVLIGSFLA
-116 TWVGFTFTSLPAFI
+116 TWVGFTFTNLPAFI
-130 LIPLCILAAAAGG
+130 LLPLCILTAAAGG
-143 ALWAAVPGIL
+143 ALWATIPGLL

-159 HEVIVTIMM
+159 HE
-168 NWIAASL
+168 
-175 TFFLVLRFKAPATEA
+175 
-190 MKAAGVK
+190 KAAGVQ
-197 QMIPHTKEIAQA
+197 QMIPQTSEIAKA
-209 ARLPRLYDIF
+209 ARLPRLYTIL
-219 KSINID
+219 KALNID
-225 FPSYNQVN
+225 FPAYNQVN
-233 VSFFIAIGVAILAY
+233 VSFFIALAAAALVY

-260 AVGYNPL
+260 AVGYSPL

-275 VPKNIVLAMV
+275 VSKNIVLAMM
-285 ISGAFAGLVGTNEV
+285 ISGALAGLVGTNEV

-340 ILNYGGAIVNIFT
+340 ILNYGGSIVNIFT

-378 IVKRLIVKRRKL
+378 VVKRLIRKRRKL
-390 T
+390 A